1 MYFVDTH
8 AHVFSPEGPFS
19 KNARYTPS
27 YHASLEGFLNNLD
40 KHNIQY
46 GVLIQPS
53 FYGTDNS
60 YMLNAVKEAKG
71 RLKAVIVVDTDISK
85 ETLLQ
90 YHQLGVCGIRL
101 NLFGVEPP
109 NLLSSEWSSLIK
121 TLTDLDWQ
129 LELHCPPSYLLQ
141 LLPALRNYSIK
152 VVIDHLGRPSANQNL
167 DESEYQQFLSL
178 LNPTQHWI
186 KLSGLYR
193 IANSDSNAIIRAQT
207 VLIPHENVKDLAEIP
222 DNVKADLEIIPVR
235 WIDQVLE
242 VALEKLPTPLTDKEI
257 AALAREAMKLSSASS
272 VKRSSSKLQ

>member
-193 IANSDSNAIIRAQT
+193 IANSDSNAIIRAQKILQELKARQMQENI
-207 VLIPHENVKDLAEIP
+207 VWGSDWPHTQHEQDTSYEKNWDLLTAIINDEQERKMILGEN
-222 DNVKADLEIIPVR
+222 
-235 WIDQVLE
+235 
-242 VALEKLPTPLTDKEI
+242 ALKLFKFI
-257 AALAREAMKLSSASS
+257 
-272 VKRSSSKLQ
+272 